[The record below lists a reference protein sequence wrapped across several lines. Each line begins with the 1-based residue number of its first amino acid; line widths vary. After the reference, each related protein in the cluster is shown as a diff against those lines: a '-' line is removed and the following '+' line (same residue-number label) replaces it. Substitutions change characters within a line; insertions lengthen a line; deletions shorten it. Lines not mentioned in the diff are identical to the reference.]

1 MTADDRQP
9 ILVRLLGPVRAWRG
23 EAELALGAPRR
34 RAVLALLAMRANR
47 AVSRD
52 ELIDGIWGEDP
63 PASSVNALHGYV
75 AGLRTALEPHRAR
88 RAPGRMLLP
97 SGPGYLLRLEAGQ
110 LDAEVFGQHLAAA
123 QELRAGGDLAG
134 AARSLDAGLRL
145 WQSAPLSGIA
155 GPWAEIERIRLGE
168 QRLTAI
174 EERGD
179 VMLALGR
186 HAEAAAQ
193 LAGLVREH
201 PLREQFRGQLML
213 ALYRCGRQAEALAAF
228 ADSRRVLVKE
238 LGIEPGAELR
248 RLHERILAAD
258 VTLDPPAAPSARVA
272 SASWEQERPVPA
284 QLPGDIAAFT
294 GRARELAALHRLLA
308 AEDGEQAS
316 GGRARAMVISA
327 LSGTAGVGK
336 TALAVHWARRVA
348 DEFPDGQLYV
358 NLRGYDPG
366 QPMPP
371 ADALARFLR
380 ALGWAGQDIPL
391 DVEERAAAYRTLLHG
406 RRVLVVLDNAATVEQ
421 VRPLLPGSPS
431 CLVVV
436 TSRDSLAGL
445 VAGHGAQR
453 IELDSLPLTDAAALL
468 RALIGER
475 AEAEPDAV
483 ATLAAQCARLPLALR
498 VAAELA
504 AASPGISIGHLTGE
518 LADEQRRL
526 DLLDAGGDAR
536 TSVRGVFSWS
546 YRHLP
551 ADAARAFRLAGLHP
565 GPDLD
570 AHAVAALTAV
580 PLDQARDVLARLA
593 RAHLVQSARPGRY
606 AMHDLLRSYASQLAA
621 AEDGADDRQAAMTS
635 LFDYYLGTAAS
646 AMDALIPAER
656 SRRPR
661 IPPPPT
667 AAPTMADP
675 AAARQWLD
683 IERTA
688 LLAVAAHTAS
698 CGWPHHATR
707 LAATLF
713 RYLATGGHNAEAIVL
728 HAHALAAARQLG
740 DRAAE
745 ATTLVSLGEVEWR
758 LGRCPQG
765 ADLYDQAL
773 TLFREIGDRAG
784 EAQVHGNLALIAWRQ
799 GRFGQASSHYERSLT
814 AFRQIGDRTGEARAL
829 DNLGAI
835 CWRQGRYQQA
845 AGYHQRALAVSSPCP
860 SAARSV
866 TGPARP
872 RHCPISA
879 ASACGRAA
887 IRRPQATTWR
897 RLPCS
902 GRSATGTAR
911 PRRSTATARCCSPSA
926 SRASPAPTTPPRS
939 LWPTRW
945 AISTSRPALTTAWP
959 APGRP
964 AATSARPAAT
974 GCVPWPSTPISTSR
988 KPTRSVP
995 GWPRPAGQTPATSSP
1010 WRCRDQRRGRVWL
1023 RPGHPGT
1030 REIAVL
1036 RGGFKQLPV
1045 RAQDRPAAVEQENP
1059 VRALRGAYPVGDHD
1073 EGAIALRECP
1083 LYPCLRREV
1092 EVAGRLVK
1100 NHQGG
1105 TGQIDAPGR
1114 DQLPLA
1120 VGQDA
1125 LRAAE
1130 HRLVPAEPVHQGG
1143 QAQGRAARVEFGGAR
1158 AGVQVGKVLA

>member
-1 MTADDRQP
+1 VTADDGEP

-52 ELIDGIWGEDP
+52 ELIDGIWGEGP

-88 RAPGRMLLP
+88 RAPGRVLL

-123 QELRAGGDLAG
+123 EELRAGGDLAG

-174 EERGD
+174 EERAD

-201 PLREQFRGQLML
+201 PLRERFRGQLML

-258 VTLDPPAAPSARVA
+258 ATLDPPPAPPARSAPARSAPARSV
-272 SASWEQERPVPA
+272 SASREQERPVPA

-294 GRARELAALHRLLA
+294 GRARELTALHRLLA
-308 AEDGEQAS
+308 AEGGEQAG

-380 ALGWAGQDIPL
+380 ALGWAGPDIPL
-391 DVEERAAAYRTLLHG
+391 DVEERAAAYRTLLHR

-468 RALIGER
+468 RALIGDR
-475 AEAEPDAV
+475 ADTEPDAV

-536 TSVRGVFSWS
+536 TSVRGVLSWS

-570 AHAVAALTAV
+570 AHAVAALTAA
-580 PLDQARDVLARLA
+580 PLDQARDILARLA

-621 AEDGADDRQAAMTS
+621 AEDGTDDRRAAMTR

-646 AMDALIPAER
+646 AMDALVPAER

-661 IPPPPT
+661 ISPAPT
-667 AAPTMADP
+667 AAPAMADP
-675 AAARQWLD
+675 ATARQWLD
-683 IERTA
+683 TERTA

-758 LGRCPQG
+758 LGRYPQG
-765 ADLYDQAL
+765 AGLYDQAL

-784 EAQVHGNLALIAWRQ
+784 EAHVHGNFGLIAWRQ
-799 GRFGQASSHYERSLT
+799 GRFGPASDHYERSLT
-814 AFRQIGDRTGEARAL
+814 AFRQVGDRTGEARAL

-845 AGYHQRALAVSSPCP
+845 AGYHRRALAVFREISDQIGE
-860 SAARSV
+860 ARAL
-866 TGPARP
+866 GNLALACQRQGF
-872 RHCPISA
+872 IAQA
-879 ASACGRAA
+879 ASHLQQSLFISRQIGDRACEAEALSDLGGICLRQGRY
-887 IRRPQATTWR
+887 RQAEANYLQALALFR
-897 RLPCS
+897 EIGHQDSEVQALN
-902 GRSATGTAR
+902 GYGQVLLATGQPGQSRTYHAAALALADQMGDKYQQACAHDGLACAR
-911 PRRSTATARCCSPSA
+911 QA
-926 SRASPAPTTPPRS
+926 SDD
-939 LWPTRW
+939 L
-945 AISTSRPALTTAWP
+945 
-959 APGRP
+959 
-964 AATSARPAAT
+964 
-974 GCVPWPSTPISTSR
+974 
-988 KPTRSVP
+988 
-995 GWPRPAGQTPATSSP
+995 
-1010 WRCRDQRRGRVWL
+1010 
-1023 RPGHPGT
+1023 
-1030 REIAVL
+1030 
-1036 RGGFKQLPV
+1036 
-1045 RAQDRPAAVEQENP
+1045 
-1059 VRALRGAYPVGDHD
+1059 
-1073 EGAIALRECP
+1073 
-1083 LYPCLRREV
+1083 
-1092 EVAGRLVK
+1092 
-1100 NHQGG
+1100 
-1105 TGQIDAPGR
+1105 
-1114 DQLPLA
+1114 
-1120 VGQDA
+1120 
-1125 LRAAE
+1125 
-1130 HRLVPAEPVHQGG
+1130 G
-1143 QAQGRAARVEFGGAR
+1143 QARRHWQHA
-1158 AGVQVGKVLA
+1158 LAL